1 MVVHLDQDNTHVRE
15 PEREAAALRDVLAK
29 ARRTEEPDNKLAI
42 LIDVVDSLIEQ
53 LGRQAR
59 AIDELRSDL
68 THKQGIVTKIGG
80 GDFVG

>member
-1 MVVHLDQDNTHVRE
+1 MTVHLDQDNTHVRE
-15 PEREAAALRDVLAK
+15 SEREAAGLRELLGKAK
-29 ARRTEEPDNKLAI
+29 KTELTDTKLAI
-42 LIDVVDSLIEQ
+42 LIDVVDSLVEQ
-53 LGRQAR
+53 VARQAR